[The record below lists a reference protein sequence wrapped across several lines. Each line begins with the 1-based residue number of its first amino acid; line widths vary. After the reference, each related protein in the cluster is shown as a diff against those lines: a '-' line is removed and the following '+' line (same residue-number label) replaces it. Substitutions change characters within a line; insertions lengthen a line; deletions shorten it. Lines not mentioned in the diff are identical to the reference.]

1 MKHVLINF
9 EVPCG
14 YIQIIKELKKDG
26 QVYYQL
32 INMVEGYSYIDDN
45 YDKIWDDFMVIIQSM
60 NYRIKR

>member
-1 MKHVLINF
+1 MKQVLINF
-9 EVPCG
+9 EISGG
-14 YIQIIKELKKDG
+14 YIQVIKEFKKGG